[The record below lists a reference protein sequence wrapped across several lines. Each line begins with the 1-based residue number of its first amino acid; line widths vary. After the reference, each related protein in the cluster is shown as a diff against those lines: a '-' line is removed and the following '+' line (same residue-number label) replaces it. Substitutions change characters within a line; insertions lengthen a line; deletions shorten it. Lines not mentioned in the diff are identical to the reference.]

1 MLYNNVNT
9 VNTTK
14 LYIYK
19 CIIGLWA
26 ETTEAQVP
34 RAFAPQQ
41 ETPPKGEAYTIQL
54 ESRPCSP
61 QPKSTHLQRPSTAE
75 DK

>member
-19 CIIGLWA
+19 CIVGLWA

-41 ETPPKGEAYTIQL
+41 DATKRRSLHNPTRE
-54 ESRPCSP
+54 
-61 QPKSTHLQRPSTAE
+61 
-75 DK
+75 